1 LPCCECTLQILKK
14 DPYDKLVLKRDL
26 NRESFV
32 IRERERDEEETEINR
47 HKILYMIIF
56 TVAINFESHVV
67 LGW

>member
-1 LPCCECTLQILKK
+1 
-14 DPYDKLVLKRDL
+14 
-26 NRESFV
+26 V